1 MKTLKTLSLICL
13 SLLLVNTSCKKNKK
27 PGTVRGRIMVNCTTP
42 LPNHLVKMR
51 TDWGGGASFVEDV
64 NGNKEF
70 MTDSEGYFEIN
81 YITKGGE
88 GTLNVSGYS
97 NVLSKIPIGEGQ
109 VLDIG
114 EVYLNGKVNFI
125 IKLQVNNPHTAQD
138 TLFYY
143 DWNYPQGAA
152 HWIKKIPGPFVSGII
167 DTVYNCSFMGYPL
180 TYNQIPELS
189 INHYINSYQ
198 NNSDIYIQVPFCSSM
213 YPEAIITID

>member
-1 MKTLKTLSLICL
+1 MKTLKTLGLICL

-97 NVLSKIPIGEGQ
+97 DVLEEIPIGEGQ

-114 EVYLNGKVNFI
+114 EVNLNGKVNFI
-125 IKLQVNNPHTAQD
+125 IKLQVNNPHTIYD
-138 TLFYY
+138 TLVLR
-143 DWNYPQGAA
+143 DWNNPSAYAELR
-152 HWIKKIPGPFVSGII
+152 IPGPFISSVI
-167 DTVYNCSFMGYPL
+167 DTVWNESFISYPL
-180 TYNQIPELS
+180 MYNTLADF
-189 INHYINSYQ
+189 NVNYIMHPYVPGNAKT
-198 NNSDIYIQVPFCSSM
+198 VRFFAPFCSSTLVD
-213 YPEAIITID
+213 AVLVID